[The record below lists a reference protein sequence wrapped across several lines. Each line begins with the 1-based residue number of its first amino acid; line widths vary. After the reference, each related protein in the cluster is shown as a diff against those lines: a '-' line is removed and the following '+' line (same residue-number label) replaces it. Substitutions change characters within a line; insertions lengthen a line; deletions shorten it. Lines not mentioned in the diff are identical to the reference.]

1 MKCLHEVVH
10 ITLWSHNS
18 LLLPCLFWCQWTQ
31 RRSYPLLIILLNS
44 VYISVKLNIR
54 LWGLVRFRLTWMCNL
69 QPLGNTVLKATWTNI
84 GVIMHFTSPA
94 TKSDASHQAVFT
106 VTTQEFFVYFCF
118 QSLKVLCHS
127 LACRGQPCI
136 MSALTAMQL
145 YMIQSL
151 DERELKPPRA
161 IY

>member
-1 MKCLHEVVH
+1 
-10 ITLWSHNS
+10 
-18 LLLPCLFWCQWTQ
+18 
-31 RRSYPLLIILLNS
+31 
-44 VYISVKLNIR
+44 
-54 LWGLVRFRLTWMCNL
+54 
-69 QPLGNTVLKATWTNI
+69 
-84 GVIMHFTSPA
+84 MHFTSPA

-106 VTTQEFFVYFCF
+106 VTTQEFFVYLCF